1 MFFQLIFYY
10 SILSQDEYYQVLY
23 GTTNQKKIS
32 LVRTGLTINLINRLE
47 KDAQLKNIN
56 FDNNGNLITNVQFET
71 YRDSVDDFYRFE
83 LSRFL

>member
-1 MFFQLIFYY
+1 MFFQLMFDY
-10 SILSQDEYYQVLY
+10 SILNQDEYYQVLY

-47 KDAQLKNIN
+47 KDDQLKNIN
-56 FDNNGNLITNVQFET
+56 FDNNGNLITNAQFET